1 MLILKLNFLKITAK
15 KTWHENQQN
24 EFMKSLIYIYEKIRM
39 IVIHAALKPA
49 VYSYRDWY

>member
-24 EFMKSLIYIYEKIRM
+24 EFKKSLIYIYEKIRM
-39 IVIHAALKPA
+39 IVIYAALKPA